1 MGWVL
6 LMELYTLLEKMVSQ
20 DSLVSL
26 WKPVWL
32 AIFKKTVIC
41 YNLSQLY

>member
-1 MGWVL
+1 MVTMMFEKYENNTCKDWGMGWVL

-26 WKPVWL
+26 
-32 AIFKKTVIC
+32 
-41 YNLSQLY
+41 